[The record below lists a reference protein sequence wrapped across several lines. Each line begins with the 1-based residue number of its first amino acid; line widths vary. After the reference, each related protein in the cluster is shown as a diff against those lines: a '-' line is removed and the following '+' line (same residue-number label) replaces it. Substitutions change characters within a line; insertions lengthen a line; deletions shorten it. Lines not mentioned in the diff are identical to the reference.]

1 MPASFQIYNVTSDNI
16 HLGPDEEIT
25 AVRFNGTVN
34 ITTIR
39 KEIHTGSDTVPA
51 GMMSTGG
58 MNIIGLSLFS
68 IVLGIVLAR
77 LREKGRPLIQFFSAL
92 NEAVMVIVHFVMW
105 YVERYGSLIYNF
117 TK

>member
-1 MPASFQIYNVTSDNI
+1 MPGSFQTYRVMSDNVD
-16 HLGPDEEIT
+16 LRPDEEIT
-25 AVRFNGTVN
+25 AVHFNGTVN

-39 KEIHTGSDTVPA
+39 KEIHAGSDTVPA

-77 LREKGRPLIQFFSAL
+77 LREKGRPLIELFSAL
-92 NEAVMVIVHFVMW
+92 NEAVMVIVQ
-105 YVERYGSLIYNF
+105 GG
-117 TK
+117 K

>member
-1 MPASFQIYNVTSDNI
+1 VPASFQTYNATSDNLR
-16 HLGPDEEIT
+16 LGPDEEIT

-39 KEIHTGSDTVPA
+39 EEIHAGSDTVPA
-51 GMMSTGG
+51 GMLSTGG

-77 LREKGRPLIQFFSAL
+77 LREKGRPLIELFSAL
-92 NEAVMVIVHFVMW
+92 NEAVMVIVQFVMW
-105 YVERYGSLIYNF
+105 
-117 TK
+117 

>member
-1 MPASFQIYNVTSDNI
+1 MPASFQTYNVTSDNI
-16 HLGPDEEIT
+16 HLGPGEEIT
-25 AVRFNGTVN
+25 AVHSNGSVN

-39 KEIHTGSDTVPA
+39 KEIHAGSDTVPA

-77 LREKGRPLIQFFSAL
+77 LREKGRPLIEFFSAL

-105 YVERYGSLIYNF
+105 
-117 TK
+117 

>member
-1 MPASFQIYNVTSDNI
+1 MPARVQTYNVTSGDI

-25 AVRFNGTVN
+25 AVHSNGTVN

-39 KEIHTGSDTVPA
+39 KEIHAGSDTVPA

-68 IVLGIVLAR
+68 ILLGIVLAR
-77 LREKGRPLIQFFSAL
+77 LREKGKPLIEFFSAL
-92 NEAVMVIVHFVMW
+92 NEAVILIVHFVMW
-105 YVERYGSLIYNF
+105 
-117 TK
+117 

>member
-1 MPASFQIYNVTSDNI
+1 VPASFQTYTAASDNI

-25 AVRFNGTVN
+25 AVHSNGTVN

-39 KEIHTGSDTVPA
+39 KEIHAGSNTVPA

-68 IVLGIVLAR
+68 IVFGIVLAR
-77 LREKGRPLIQFFSAL
+77 LREKGRPLIELFSSL

-105 YVERYGSLIYNF
+105 
-117 TK
+117 

>member
-1 MPASFQIYNVTSDNI
+1 MPASFQTYNVTSDNI
-16 HLGPDEEIT
+16 HLGPEEEIT
-25 AVRFNGTVN
+25 DVHSNGSVN

-39 KEIHTGSDTVPA
+39 MEIHAGSDTVPV

-77 LREKGRPLIQFFSAL
+77 LREKGRPLIEFFSAL
-92 NEAVMVIVHFVMW
+92 NEAVMIIVQFVMW
-105 YVERYGSLIYNF
+105 
-117 TK
+117 